1 MKTIEERAREY
12 ADAEYPK
19 CGLYDSWAD
28 DGFDEGYNAAMNSK
42 ADRAF
47 IAGAQSEHEELT
59 RWNDPNIALPDEGTE
74 VLVKYDDMR
83 VFMACYENSQF
94 GWNCYEP
101 RSAQW
106 YSLESGVIAGW
117 RNIY

>member
-1 MKTIEERAREY
+1 MKTIEERAIEY
-12 ADAEYPK
+12 DAI
-19 CGLYDSWAD
+19 CRFCDNV
-28 DGFDEGYNAAMNSK
+28 F
-42 ADRAF
+42 AF

-59 RWNDPNIALPDEGTE
+59 RWNDPKEVLPDEGTE

-94 GWNCYEP
+94 GWCCYEP
-101 RSAQW
+101 RLAQW